1 RRKGGP
7 SQVKLIAI
15 WWCWPYASSSVSS
28 DGTSRACPAPRAAGV
43 ARARAW
49 RVSVPP
55 RAGASLRRGR
65 ARGQIRRRRLGAR
78 LLEALDDDRV
88 QLRVHAL
95 DARDG
100 RVDQLAR
107 ARLALADQL
116 GLRGGSR
123 RASSSLIGRRY
134 ANRRP
139 EV

>member
-1 RRKGGP
+1 M
-7 SQVKLIAI
+7 A
-15 WWCWPYASSSVSS
+15 
-28 DGTSRACPAPRAAGV
+28 
-43 ARARAW
+43 
-49 RVSVPP
+49 VSVPP

>member
-1 RRKGGP
+1 M
-7 SQVKLIAI
+7 A
-15 WWCWPYASSSVSS
+15 
-28 DGTSRACPAPRAAGV
+28 
-43 ARARAW
+43 
-49 RVSVPP
+49 VSVPP

-116 GLRGGSR
+116 GLRGRIEKGQFVAHQATLRQPPAGSLVSR
-123 RASSSLIGRRY
+123 TRSPLPKSGGD
-134 ANRRP
+134 RRP
-139 EV
+139 WEAATTGNSWGVSGGGGR